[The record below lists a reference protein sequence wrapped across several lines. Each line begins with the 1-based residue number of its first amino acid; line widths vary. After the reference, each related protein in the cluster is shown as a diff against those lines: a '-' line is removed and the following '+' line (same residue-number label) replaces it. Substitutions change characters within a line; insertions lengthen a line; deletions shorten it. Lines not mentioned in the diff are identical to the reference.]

1 MHPMAILGIALVVG
15 LIVYALSL
23 RRGEQLAVQPA
34 ADTPEGDRGPLPGDD
49 PRTMGFGPEAPPP
62 AEGSFVYVQ
71 LAPSTEDWRTR
82 LGGVAGLIV
91 LVVLTAAILAGVI
104 YQAGHIINQ
113 SLAKLLR

>member
-23 RRGEQLAVQPA
+23 RGSELAVQPA
-34 ADTPEGDRGPLPGDD
+34 VDAPEGDRGPLPGDD

-62 AEGSFVYVQ
+62 SGGSFVYVP
-71 LAPSTEDWRTR
+71 LAPSTVDWRTR

-113 SLAKLLR
+113 TLAKLLR

>member
-23 RRGEQLAVQPA
+23 RGSALAVQPA
-34 ADTPEGDRGPLPGDD
+34 VDAEGDRGPLPGDD

-62 AEGSFVYVQ
+62 PGGSFVYVP
-71 LAPSTEDWRTR
+71 LASSTVDWRTR
-82 LGGVAGLIV
+82 LEGVAGLIV

-113 SLAKLLR
+113 TLAKLLR

>member
-34 ADTPEGDRGPLPGDD
+34 ADTVEGDRGPLPGDD

-62 AEGSFVYVQ
+62 AGGSFVYVP
-71 LAPSTEDWRTR
+71 LAPSTVDRRTR

-113 SLAKLLR
+113 TLAKLLR

>member
-23 RRGEQLAVQPA
+23 RGSEQLAVQPGADA
-34 ADTPEGDRGPLPGDD
+34 AEGDSGPLPGDD
-49 PRTMGFGPEAPPP
+49 PRTKGFGPEAPPP
-62 AEGSFVYVQ
+62 PGGSFVYVP
-71 LAPSTEDWRTR
+71 LAPSTVDLRTR

-113 SLAKLLR
+113 TLAKLLR